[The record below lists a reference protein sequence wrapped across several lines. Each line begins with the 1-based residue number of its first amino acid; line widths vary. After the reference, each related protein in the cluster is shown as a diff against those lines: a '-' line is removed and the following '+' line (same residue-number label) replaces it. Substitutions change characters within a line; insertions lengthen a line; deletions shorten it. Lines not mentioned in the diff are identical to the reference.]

1 MLQKETILRK
11 LEKIM
16 MAVTFAEANLRE
28 MALSFLDQK
37 KKDIRKEKEQRVE
50 KLRNREEMRL

>member
-16 MAVTFAEANLRE
+16 MAVTFAEANLRD

-37 KKDIRKEKEQRVE
+37 KKDVKEEKAKRIE
-50 KLRNREEMRL
+50 KLRKRDEMRL

>member
-16 MAVTFAEANLRE
+16 MAVTFAEANLRD
-28 MALSFLDQK
+28 MALSFLDEK
-37 KKDIRKEKEQRVE
+37 KKDIRKEKAHRVE
-50 KLRNREEMRL
+50 KLRKRDEMRL